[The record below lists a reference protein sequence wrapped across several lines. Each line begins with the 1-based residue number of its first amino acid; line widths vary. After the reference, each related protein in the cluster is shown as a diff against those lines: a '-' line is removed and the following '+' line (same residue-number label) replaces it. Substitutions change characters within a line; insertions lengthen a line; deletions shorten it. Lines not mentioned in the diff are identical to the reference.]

1 MKKVS
6 VDFKFECPLYQ
17 LPDLMK
23 KLKKSKSICVGGD
36 KMGFH

>member
-6 VDFKFECPLYQ
+6 VDFKFECPLHQ

-23 KLKKSKSICVGGD
+23 KLKKIQK
-36 KMGFH
+36 HLYRW